1 MGAAAAEADRTLFV
15 GNLDPKVTEE
25 LIFELFHQAGPVIKV
40 KIPKDRDGR
49 PKQFAFVNFKHEESV
64 PYGLSLLNGIK
75 LYGRPIKIQFRSG
88 SSHASQDGNPSC
100 SPHGAANTSPSGAP
114 HAASNCSRYESRRHA
129 PEVRAR
135 GWKYDRSSDSMVAA
149 GFSSAQR
156 SLPSADNLQRQAVRS
171 AGKRGQQ
178 IHRPSLSLFSFQMNS
193 AMWQQPQ
200 FGGKYEQPGFALPGY
215 QQAPPAFHPS
225 PASQMPRRP
234 EVPAPRKGRLSAHP
248 YHPDSRHFG
257 REQRFGERGPDYC
270 RGKREEYGFEERG
283 HDAEHHYRGGREE
296 PAYEE
301 RHRDGWSHDYDY
313 RRESYREAKW
323 HPARH

>member
-1 MGAAAAEADRTLFV
+1 
-15 GNLDPKVTEE
+15 
-25 LIFELFHQAGPVIKV
+25 QAGPVIKV

-100 SPHGAANTSPSGAP
+100 SPHGAASASPSGVP
-114 HAASNCSRYESRRHA
+114 HPASNCSRRVPALCREASA
-129 PEVRAR
+129 PN
-135 GWKYDRSSDSMVAA
+135 
-149 GFSSAQR
+149 
-156 SLPSADNLQRQAVRS
+156 P
-171 AGKRGQQ
+171 
-178 IHRPSLSLFSFQMNS
+178 PTLFLLSFQMNS
-193 AMWQQPQ
+193 AMRQQPQ

-215 QQAPPAFHPS
+215 QPAPHAFHPS

-248 YHPDSRHFG
+248 YHPDGRHFG

-283 HDAEHHYRGGREE
+283 HDAGAEHHYRAGREE
-296 PAYEE
+296 PAYED

-323 HPARH
+323 HPSRH

>member
-100 SPHGAANTSPSGAP
+100 SPHGSANASPPGVP
-114 HAASNCSRYESRRHA
+114 QPASNCSRY
-129 PEVRAR
+129 
-135 GWKYDRSSDSMVAA
+135 DRSSDSIAA

-156 SLPSADNLQRQAVRS
+156 SLPPADHLQRQA
-171 AGKRGQQ
+171 
-178 IHRPSLSLFSFQMNS
+178 
-193 AMWQQPQ
+193 AMWQQPA
-200 FGGKYEQPGFALPGY
+200 FSGKYKQPGFALPGY
-215 QQAPPAFHPS
+215 QPAPHAFHPV
-225 PASQMPRRP
+225 PASQMPRRA
-234 EVPAPRKGRLSAHP
+234 EAPAPHKARLSAHP
-248 YHPDSRHFG
+248 YHPDGRHFG

-283 HDAEHHYRGGREE
+283 HDAGPEHHYRGSREE
-296 PAYEE
+296 PAYED

-313 RRESYREAKW
+313 RRDSYREAKW
-323 HPARH
+323 HPSRH

>member
-88 SSHASQDGNPSC
+88 SSHASQDGNLPC
-100 SPHGAANTSPSGAP
+100 PPHGAAGASLSGGHPAP
-114 HAASNCSRYESRRHA
+114 PCSRYERN
-129 PEVRAR
+129 PEGV
-135 GWKYDRSSDSMVAA
+135 GAA
-149 GFSSAQR
+149 GFSPAQR
-156 SLPSADNLQRQAVRS
+156 AAAEQLQRQAVMSS
-171 AGKRGQQ
+171 ALR
-178 IHRPSLSLFSFQMNS
+178 
-193 AMWQQPQ
+193 PQ
-200 FGGKYEQPGFALPGY
+200 FGGKYEPAAFGPPGY
-215 QQAPPAFHPS
+215 QPPPHAFHPP
-225 PASQMPRRP
+225 PAPQLPRRP
-234 EVPAPRKGRLSAHP
+234 ELPALRKGRLGAHP
-248 YHPDSRHFG
+248 YPPDSRHFG
-257 REQRFGERGPDYC
+257 REPRFDYG

-283 HDAEHHYRGGREE
+283 HEAEHHYRGGREE
-296 PAYEE
+296 LAYEE
-301 RHRDGWSHDYDY
+301 RHRESWSHDYDY

>member
-88 SSHASQDGNPSC
+88 SSHASQDGNLSC
-100 SPHGAANTSPSGAP
+100 SPHGAANISPSGTP
-114 HAASNCSRYESRRHA
+114 HPASNCSRY
-129 PEVRAR
+129 
-135 GWKYDRSSDSMVAA
+135 DRTPDSVAA
-149 GFSSAQR
+149 VGFSSVQR
-156 SLPSADNLQRQAVRS
+156 SLPSADNLQRQAV
-171 AGKRGQQ
+171 
-178 IHRPSLSLFSFQMNS
+178 MNS
-193 AMWQQPQ
+193 TMWQQPQ

-215 QQAPPAFHPS
+215 QHSPHAFHPS

-270 RGKREEYGFEERG
+270 RGKREEYGFDERG
-283 HDAEHHYRGGREE
+283 HDAGAEHRYRGGREE
-296 PAYEE
+296 PAYED

-323 HPARH
+323 HPSRH